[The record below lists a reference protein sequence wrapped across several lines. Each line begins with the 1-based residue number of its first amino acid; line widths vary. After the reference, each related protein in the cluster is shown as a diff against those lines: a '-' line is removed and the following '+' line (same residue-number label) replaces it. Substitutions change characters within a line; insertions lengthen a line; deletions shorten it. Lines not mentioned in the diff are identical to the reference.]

1 WQRIE
6 VNYTPLQ
13 TGSEIY
19 FTVKDNPVGLG
30 ENFDVD
36 DCSICPLAAP
46 ARAIANGSGAAP
58 GDEEAPAAGARIT
71 AFVAPNPVVR
81 ASFLKFPTSRPG
93 PLRVALFDVSGRR
106 VRNLADDSQSPAG
119 LHVVPLGDRGD
130 NGARLDSGIYFYRI
144 RSVDGLEQGRFLI

>member
-1 WQRIE
+1 LEDSPRTILAATAGMGYHFAASVRSDASLGACKIRIMEYLGGVKVGQVDSPALTLSPSWQRIE

-19 FTVKDNPVGLG
+19 FTVKDNPAGLG

-58 GDEEAPAAGARIT
+58 GDEEALAAGARIT
-71 AFVAPNPVVR
+71 AFVAPNPVVG
-81 ASFLKFPTSRPG
+81 ASFLKFSTSRPG
-93 PLRVALFDVSGRR
+93 PLRVAL
-106 VRNLADDSQSPAG
+106 
-119 LHVVPLGDRGD
+119 
-130 NGARLDSGIYFYRI
+130 
-144 RSVDGLEQGRFLI
+144 